1 MTDPGADRRARVERL
16 LAAARRVAD
25 PGDPI
30 GRRARAVL
38 PSATGLSPAG
48 VEYALT
54 HCLETDPTPAELNAL
69 HAAVTPT
76 ARAHV
81 LLSAN
86 VFVAAHRA
94 IALALSSAPEV
105 EVRASRREPE
115 MAALLHQASGGAF
128 RLVDELAP
136 RPPDHVWAYGRDATL
151 RALRGELP
159 AGVVLHAHGDGM
171 GVAVIRAPTL
181 GGATPLGAVAR
192 ALAHDVV
199 AFDQRGCLSPR
210 LALLVGDADA
220 TRELARALAQQLAA
234 LEQEVP
240 RGTLTDEELAAQAWY
255 TVTLQFVA
263 EVLPAGRGAV
273 SFDPDGGPLVVPPGG
288 RVVHV
293 LRVDDPEAV
302 LARLLPA
309 VAAIGVAGPPELWEA
324 VRQAAPRARV
334 SPVGMMQRPKLDGP
348 VDRRPPPAGEVL

>member
-1 MTDPGADRRARVERL
+1 MSEPGADRQARVERL
-16 LAAARRVAD
+16 LVAARRIAAPD
-25 PGDPI
+25 DPI
-30 GRRARAVL
+30 GRRAREVL
-38 PSATGLSPAG
+38 PRATGLSPGG

-54 HCLETDPTPAELNAL
+54 HCLEAHPTAAELCSL
-69 HAAVTPT
+69 HAAVVP
-76 ARAHV
+76 AGRAHV

-94 IALALSSAPEV
+94 IALALSSASQV

-136 RPPDHVWAYGRDATL
+136 LPSDHVWAYGRDATL

-171 GVAVIRAPTL
+171 GVAVIGAPAR
-181 GGATPLGAVAR
+181 GGTGPLGAVAR

-220 TRELARALAQQLAA
+220 SRELARALARELAD
-234 LEQEVP
+234 LEREVP
-240 RGTLTDEELAAQAWY
+240 RGSLTDDELAAQAWY
-255 TVTLQFVA
+255 TTTLQFVA
-263 EVLPAGRGAV
+263 EIAPAGRGAV
-273 SFDPDGGPLVVPPGG
+273 SVDPDGGPLVIPAGG

-293 LRVDDPEAV
+293 LRVDDPAPLLE
-302 LARLLPA
+302 RLGLA
-309 VAAIGVAGPPELWEA
+309 VAAVGVAGPPELWAA
-324 VRQAAPRARV
+324 VRNVAPWARV

-348 VDRRPPPAGEVL
+348 VDRRPLPAGEVL